1 MRSKIYNNLKESSF
15 TTKTN
20 RFIFYFS
27 SEFNKKRFD
36 ERYLT
41 YVTDETIKINQRYH
55 VFDIKFNK
63 IIEQVLMIAF
73 YKKIEKRG
81 FVVYDKTTSDYYKE
95 ES

>member
-15 TTKTN
+15 TSKTN

-41 YVTDETIKINQRYH
+41 YVTDETIKINQRC
-55 VFDIKFNK
+55 F
-63 IIEQVLMIAF
+63 
-73 YKKIEKRG
+73 
-81 FVVYDKTTSDYYKE
+81 
-95 ES
+95 